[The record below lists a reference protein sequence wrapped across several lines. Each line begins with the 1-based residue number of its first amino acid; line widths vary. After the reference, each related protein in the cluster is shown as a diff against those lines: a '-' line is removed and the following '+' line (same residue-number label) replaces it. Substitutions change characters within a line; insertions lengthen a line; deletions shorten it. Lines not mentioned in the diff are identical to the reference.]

1 MSWIH
6 EADVQLPN
14 VIKSMSINPKAM
26 EAVQGLNRA
35 ITYGASSLTRVQ
47 EEAIATTV
55 SVANRCRYRTMAHG
69 GFLRQH
75 SDDPELVSHIMHD
88 YTKTNLDPQTR
99 SMLDF
104 ATKLTLTPAAM
115 EKSDVE
121 GLQRQGLTDDQILS
135 IVLITCTFN
144 FMTRLA
150 DGLGVEVDHGRQ
162 EAAERWLTG
171 PVLEQ
176 GWLMNPREH

>member
-1 MSWIH
+1 
-6 EADVQLPN
+6 
-14 VIKSMSINPKAM
+14 
-26 EAVQGLNRA
+26 
-35 ITYGASSLTRVQ
+35 
-47 EEAIATTV
+47 
-55 SVANRCRYRTMAHG
+55 MAHG

-176 GWLMNPREH
+176 GWLMNPLEH